1 MDLREKRGIL
11 QRFRESIL
19 RFRLIFI
26 VLFAVLCGIFFGG
39 YSAVCSFI
47 LGASEAL
54 GMRLSE
60 GGLGGLWPW
69 LLLLALLLVSR
80 FPLAGKRSGFSLLG
94 TSVAALAFLF
104 LLQGSDPIVL
114 ASLIL
119 LALVALLL
127 LVLLK
132 HSFGCYAFPAYLLA
146 LAFLGCAAPFQPLF
160 SFQEISI
167 LLVLLLSDLLA
178 VALIAGKTLAEGLP
192 KASSLLEGLKLQLLP
207 SFLGALVTAAFF
219 AWQAGD
225 NSALAWARHFA
236 LSISCFILFLLL
248 GFPLLSFAPFSR
260 LRAETRT
267 LNLKKEA

>member
-26 VLFAVLCGIFFGG
+26 VVFAVLCGVFFSG
-39 YSAVCSFI
+39 YSAVCSLV

-54 GMRLSE
+54 GMRLA
-60 GGLGGLWPW
+60 GGNFGELWPW
-69 LLLLALLLVSR
+69 LLLLALLLGSR
-80 FPLAGKRSGFSLLG
+80 FPLAGKRSGFALLG
-94 TSVAALAFLF
+94 TAAAAFAFLF
-104 LLQGSDPIVL
+104 ALQGSDTVVL
-114 ASLIL
+114 IALISLAVIAILL
-119 LALVALLL
+119 LALLR
-127 LVLLK
+127 

-146 LAFLGCAAPFQPLF
+146 FAFLGCAAPYRAYF
-160 SFQEISI
+160 SFQELSA

-178 VALIAGKTLAEGLP
+178 VSLIAGKNLHEGSP
-192 KASSLLEGLKLQLLP
+192 KASSLLEGLKLEFLP
-207 SFLGALVTAAFF
+207 SLLGFLVTAAFF
-219 AWQAGD
+219 AWQAGES
-225 NSALAWARHFA
+225 SASAWARHFA

-260 LRAETRT
+260 LRAETRS